1 MALEPVD
8 KSAPDVPLLGE
19 SDKRAMLSSYF
30 DAGPSVLIFL
40 RHFG

>member
-8 KSAPDVPLLGE
+8 QPAPDSTLLGE
-19 SDKRAMLSSYF
+19 SDARVRLSSYF